1 MNLFLSVCQYPVVQ
15 TKKARSAGGISLT
28 GSRNGMQEDAVVAEG
43 PFGIQPSGPRERAAP
58 GLGTA
63 PGLASAFDTASGKT
77 ANNPLLAVKENQ
89 GYGQAGQHC
98 RSRKITPQV
107 VLLIEILL
115 SPHGES

>member
-1 MNLFLSVCQYPVVQ
+1 MSVPGSANKKSPVSRGDKPDRVA
-15 TKKARSAGGISLT
+15 KWHAGRRSCRG
-28 GSRNGMQEDAVVAEG
+28 RAVRD
-43 PFGIQPSGPRERAAP
+43 QPSGPRERAAP

-77 ANNPLLAVKENQ
+77 ANNPLLAVKENH
-89 GYGQAGQHC
+89 GYGQARQHC